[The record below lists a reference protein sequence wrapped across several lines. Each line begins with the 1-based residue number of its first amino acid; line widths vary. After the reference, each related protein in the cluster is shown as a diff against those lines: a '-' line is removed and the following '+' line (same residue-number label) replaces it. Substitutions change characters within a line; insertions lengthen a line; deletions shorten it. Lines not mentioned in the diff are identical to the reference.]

1 MSGYDPRSHTIK
13 LPGRTDKNGR
23 QSPPIDYLP
32 VAERVRWLREVHPDA
47 EITSSIVELTD
58 TRAVIYVRVSIPN
71 GGSAMS
77 IGNESKL
84 GFPDYIGKAETVA
97 LGRALA
103 ILGYGIGF
111 ADDFEEDRERADP
124 KDFEVNQANTV
135 QETAKDR
142 FDPRAPR
149 KTQSPP
155 ANLPNPDVLP
165 ADPSAMVAAFDAR
178 VSAMPRPAWAED
190 PTQVAQKGVQLAQNL
205 RTNGMKDAQR
215 KKRLYPILT
224 GMDSSKDM
232 TPEQVALLFA
242 NSGPEGTKRLMALL
256 AWTEAQ
262 AQAELV

>member
-1 MSGYDPRSHTIK
+1 MSNYDPRSHTIK

-47 EITSSIVELTD
+47 EIVSSIVELTD

-77 IGNESKL
+77 IGNESKA

-111 ADDFEEDRERADP
+111 ADDFDEDRERADP

-135 QETAKDR
+135 QETAKER
-142 FDPRAPR
+142 FDPRTPR
-149 KTQSPP
+149 KAAATQ
-155 ANLPNPDVLP
+155 ANPDVLP
-165 ADPSAMVAAFDAR
+165 ENPAAMVAAFDAR
-178 VSAMPRPAWAED
+178 VTSMPRPAWAYD
-190 PTQVAQKGVQLAQNL
+190 ATALAQKGVQLAQNL

-215 KKRLYPILT
+215 KRLYPILT

-232 TPEQVALLFA
+232 TAEQLNLLFL
-242 NSGPEGTKRLMALL
+242 NSGAEGTKRLLAAL
-256 AWTEAQ
+256 AW
-262 AQAELV
+262 AEDQVQGETV